1 MNLYNHTTCDQPPL
15 LFFFNSPHLRPF
27 LLSLFDS
34 SSPISGRHH
43 EKRGRKQEG
52 SGRNQLPVPS
62 AQDRALN
69 FLFCRGFGPT
79 FFKGGIAIV
88 FYRIRLF
95 LFLLFLLLSP
105 KFFIWISW
113 QIFFVGFSPTVFAVC
128 LCILGGHCGFAC
140 RCLLAVEPP

>member
-52 SGRNQLPVPS
+52 SGRNQLPTSP
-62 AQDRALN
+62 AQDHAPN
-69 FLFCRGFGPT
+69 FLFCRGFGPA
-79 FFKGGIAIV
+79 FLGGALLQ
-88 FYRIRLF
+88 FPRIDFF
-95 LFLLFLLLSP
+95 LFCCFLFHPRSSSFGFLDSFSLLDFLQPRL
-105 KFFIWISW
+105 
-113 QIFFVGFSPTVFAVC
+113 QIASAF
-128 LCILGGHCGFAC
+128 
-140 RCLLAVEPP
+140 